1 MHKIRLTVHN
11 SNSQIEERREKVRK
25 LRARQKTEQQIAR
38 DLGVDQGTI
47 SRDIKAIKEKS
58 RQFIYDLAKS
68 DIADEY
74 KKALD
79 TIEEVLYEAW
89 SLYDKEDSSPR
100 DKLMALKRIVEAV
113 ESKAKLLDGGPT
125 VLSMQAMED
134 RLSSVE
140 KEDQDNNVVD

>member
-1 MHKIRLTVHN
+1 MTVHN